1 MISYHHICEWQD
13 SVGAG
18 QRLGRLANTIAES
31 FYGNNVDPHVFAEL
45 CTLAL
50 KIINDMPKYSWG
62 ADLQSG
68 SVKDALRLGIA
79 VLGVFDKSVMK
90 VPEDYGPLFLKV
102 EGMLQGVEK
111 KKWDSY
117 WIRPMATI
125 VADNIDVLEPALLKG
140 FLGRSIDYEG
150 VYFTG
155 EYADFTR
162 DAFEG
167 FEHFKDYKTVVFGPG
182 LQSVLRHCFPKG
194 LAQADFEW
202 ESAEASLR
210 ELGSVCIALD
220 EAQVK
225 IPTLQ
230 VDVLIVLQALE
241 RMAHVLERYPDP
253 DLQQQ
258 MAKGMKALINVTM
271 SRSAANPLAMSENFL
286 RPHGNRRSWG
296 NWMMKETLNPLL
308 TLMESSITRWNDMAL
323 HPDNLQMARDVRH
336 QIVLESLMAY
346 RSLIKSHTHKKY
358 VHPTFKKIGPGVTS
372 STELSGFEEFI
383 YRIGYKELASLREKA
398 TTGPLSQDAKMAMID
413 VFEEVEG
420 FKHHVLL
427 AFKDIRK
434 PKFMEE
440 LGI

>member
-1 MISYHHICEWQD
+1 MISYHHISEWED
-13 SVGAG
+13 SVDAG
-18 QRLGRLANTIAES
+18 ERLGRLANRIAES
-31 FYGNNVDPHVFAEL
+31 FYGKEVNPDVYPEL

-50 KIINDMPKYSWG
+50 RIINGMPMYGWG

-68 SVKDALRLGIA
+68 SVRDALRVGIA
-79 VLGVFDKSVMK
+79 VLGMFDKGLME
-90 VPEDYGPLFLKV
+90 VPEDYGPLFLRV
-102 EGMLQGVEK
+102 EGLLRDVDK

-117 WIRPMATI
+117 WIRPLATV
-125 VADNIDVLEPALLKG
+125 VADNLGVLDPAMLKG
-140 FLGRSIDYEG
+140 FLGSSIDYEG
-150 VYFTG
+150 VYYTG
-155 EYADFTR
+155 EHFDFNR

-167 FEHFKDYKTVVFGPG
+167 FEHFKEYKTVVFGPG
-182 LQSVLRHCFPKG
+182 LQSVLRHCFPNG
-194 LAQADFEW
+194 LAKADFEW
-202 ESAEASLR
+202 ESAETSLR
-210 ELGSVCIALD
+210 ELGSVCTALD

-230 VDVLIVLQALE
+230 IDVLIVLQALE

-271 SRSAANPLAMSENFL
+271 SRPATNPLAMSENFL
-286 RPHGNRRSWG
+286 RPHGSRRSWG

-308 TLMESSITRWNDMAL
+308 TLMESSITRWNDMAVY
-323 HPDNLQMARDVRH
+323 PDNLQMARDVRH
-336 QIVLESLMAY
+336 QIMLESLMAY

-358 VHPTFKKIGPGVTS
+358 VHPTFKKIGPGLTS

-383 YRIGYKELASLREKA
+383 YRIGYKELASLREKD
-398 TTGPLSQDAKMAMID
+398 TTASMSQDAKMAMID

-420 FKHHVLL
+420 FKHHILL
-427 AFKDIRK
+427 MFKDIRK

>member
-1 MISYHHICEWQD
+1 MISYHHISEWQD
-13 SVGAG
+13 SVDAG
-18 QRLGRLANTIAES
+18 ERLGRLANRIAES
-31 FYGNNVDPHVFAEL
+31 FYGKEINPDVYPEL

-50 KIINDMPKYSWG
+50 RIVDRMPKHTWG
-62 ADLQSG
+62 ADLQGG
-68 SVKDALRLGIA
+68 SFKDAIRVGIA
-79 VLGVFDKSVMK
+79 VLGTFDKTVMEI
-90 VPEDYGPLFLKV
+90 PEDFSPLFLRV
-102 EGMLQGVEK
+102 EGLLRDVDK

-117 WIRPMATI
+117 WIRPLATI
-125 VADNIDVLEPALLKG
+125 VADNLGVLDPSMLKG

-150 VYFTG
+150 VYHTG
-155 EYADFTR
+155 EHIDFTK

-182 LQSVLRHCFPKG
+182 LQSVLKHCFPNG
-194 LAQADFEW
+194 LAKADFEW

-220 EAQVK
+220 EAQVR

-271 SRSAANPLAMSENFL
+271 SRPAANPLAMSENFL

-296 NWMMKETLNPLL
+296 SWMMKETLNPLL
-308 TLMESSITRWNDMAL
+308 TLMESSITRWNEMAVY
-323 HPDNLQMARDVRH
+323 PDNLQMARDIRH

-358 VHPTFKKIGPGVTS
+358 VHPTFKKIGPGLTA

-383 YRIGYKELASLREKA
+383 YRIGYKELASLREKD
-398 TTGPLSQDAKMAMID
+398 TTAPLSQDARMAMID

-427 AFKDIRK
+427 MFKDIRK

>member
-1 MISYHHICEWQD
+1 MISYHHVREWQD
-13 SVGAG
+13 SADAG
-18 QRLGRLANTIAES
+18 ERLGRLANSIAES
-31 FYGNNVDPHVFAEL
+31 FYGTEVDPDVYAEL

-50 KIINDMPKYSWG
+50 KIINGMPMYGWG

-68 SVKDALRLGIA
+68 SVRDALRVGIA
-79 VLGVFDKSVMK
+79 VLGVFDKSVME
-90 VPEDYGPLFLKV
+90 VPEGYGPLFLKV
-102 EGMLQGVEK
+102 EFLLDRVDK
-111 KKWDSY
+111 KKWESY
-117 WIRPMATI
+117 WMAPMATI
-125 VADNIDVLEPALLKG
+125 VAKNIGVLEPSLLKG

-150 VYFTG
+150 VYHTG
-155 EYADFTR
+155 EHINFTK

-167 FEHFKDYKTVVFGPG
+167 VEHFNNYKTVVFGPG
-182 LQSVLRHCFPKG
+182 LQSVLRHCFPNG
-194 LAQADFEW
+194 LAKADFEW

-220 EAQVK
+220 EAEVK

-271 SRSAANPLAMSENFL
+271 SRPAANPLALSENFL
-286 RPHGNRRSWG
+286 RPHGSRRSWG

-308 TLMESSITRWNDMAL
+308 TLMESSISRWNDMAV

-336 QIVLESLMAY
+336 QLVLESLMAY

-358 VHPTFKKIGPGVTS
+358 VHPTFQKIGPGLTA

-383 YRIGYKELASLREKA
+383 YRIGYKELASLREKG
-398 TTGPLSQDAKMAMID
+398 TTSPLSQDAKMAMTDI
-413 VFEEVEG
+413 FEEVEG

-427 AFKDIRK
+427 MFKDIRK